1 MTSGPMECL
10 SGSTGRYRCQA
21 IESDIQ
27 IMSRPWPQ
35 SKALQ
40 GTTPP

>member
-10 SGSTGRYRCQA
+10 SGSTGRYRCRA
-21 IESDIQ
+21 IESGIQ
-27 IMSRPWPQ
+27 TMSLAWPQ

-40 GTTPP
+40 GTTPA